1 MAMCRGMSLDCLRS
15 AKVLLDAGLLRR
27 SVSSS
32 YYAAYCAVTSE
43 LAARGL
49 SFAHGWNNPSHEQ
62 LPDFIANNM
71 ALPRNTGRQLVR
83 ILRRLRAAR
92 ESADYRPG
100 ATVDGVLALA
110 SMRGANAVLFA
121 LGVEEWPRRQ
131 IRTPLAWQRRCVT
144 TCMTFNP
151 AG

>member
-1 MAMCRGMSLDCLRS
+1 MATWREMSLDCLRS

-32 YYAAYCAVTSE
+32 YCAVTSE

-49 SFAHGWNNPSHEQ
+49 SFPYGWNNPSHEQ

-71 ALPRNTGRQLVR
+71 ALPLGLCRQLR
-83 ILRRLRAAR
+83 TILRRLRVSR

-100 ATVDGVLALA
+100 ATVDRALALTCL
-110 SMRGANAVLFA
+110 RDANAVLYR
-121 LGVEEWPRRQ
+121 LGVSSDGHE
-131 IRTPLAWQRRCVT
+131 
-144 TCMTFNP
+144 
-151 AG
+151 